1 MKTWVVGMSRQ
12 NDARP
17 IIIKR
22 KKVVVG
28 GGHHGGAWKVA
39 YADFVTAMMAFFLM
53 MWLLGATTESQRRG
67 LADYFNPSI
76 PVHRISS
83 GGQGMFGGTDV
94 ETREQQGPTTPA
106 GAAAEAAAATDAAAA
121 AQAAQAAEAETES
134 FEEIAQSLTGMGG
147 ESPVLDDALRHVI
160 TRQTDEGLVI
170 ELFDLPGAPLF
181 DGETDEPMPIL
192 SAIIEIVT
200 EISSMVVNPLAIEGH
215 TRSYTV
221 VQAGDPRWTLSTSR
235 ADRVRRML
243 EDTGLDPARLSRVVG
258 HADREMADPN
268 PMSARNNRLELILLR
283 QSRN

>member
-1 MKTWVVGMSRQ
+1 MSRQ

-22 KKVVVG
+22 KKIVVG

-83 GGQGMFGGTDV
+83 GGQGMFGGTDL
-94 ETREQQGPTTPA
+94 ESREQQAPA
-106 GAAAEAAAATDAAAA
+106 APNDADAAAA
-121 AQAAQAAEAETES
+121 AAAAAAETES
-134 FEEIAQSLTGMGG
+134 FEAIAESLSGLGG

-181 DGETDEPMPIL
+181 VGESDVPMPVL
-192 SAIIEIVT
+192 SAIIAIVT

-243 EDTGLDPARLSRVVG
+243 EEASLDPARLARVVG
-258 HADREMADPN
+258 HADRQMTDPN
-268 PMSARNNRLELILLR
+268 PMAARNNRLELILLR
-283 QSRN
+283 RNR

>member
-1 MKTWVVGMSRQ
+1 MSRQ
-12 NDARP
+12 NDAAP

-22 KKVVVG
+22 KKVVIA

-83 GGQGMFGGTDV
+83 GGDGLFGGTDL
-94 ETREQQGPTTPA
+94 ESRQQQGPTTPETEQGEDDA
-106 GAAAEAAAATDAAAA
+106 ATAAAL
-121 AQAAQAAEAETES
+121 AETVT
-134 FEEIAQSLTGMGG
+134 FEEIETRIDGLGG
-147 ESPVLDDALRHVI
+147 ESPILDDALRHVI

-181 DGETDEPMPIL
+181 ANDTDAPSPLLE
-192 SAIIEIVT
+192 AIIGIIARVSV
-200 EISSMVVNPLAIEGH
+200 IAINPMAIEGH

-221 VQAGDPRWTLSTSR
+221 VMAGDPRWSLSLAR
-235 ADRVRRML
+235 ADQVRRML
-243 EDTGLDPARLSRVVG
+243 EASGFDPSRLARVTG
-258 HADREMADPN
+258 HADRRPADSN
-268 PMSARNNRLELILLR
+268 PMAVRNNRLELILLR
-283 QSRN
+283 RGQL

>member
-1 MKTWVVGMSRQ
+1 MSRQ

-22 KKVVVG
+22 KKIVVG

-67 LADYFNPSI
+67 LADYFNPTI

-83 GGQGMFGGTDV
+83 GGDGMFGGTDL
-94 ETREQQGPTTPA
+94 ETRNQLGPSTPDTTDSDR
-106 GAAAEAAAATDAAAA
+106 AAL
-121 AQAAQAAEAETES
+121 AQAETAS
-134 FEEIAQSLTGMGG
+134 FEEITQRLRGLGG
-147 ESPVLDDALRHVI
+147 ESPVLDRALRHVI

-181 DGETDEPMPIL
+181 LADTADPMPIL
-192 SAIIEIVT
+192 AAVIAVVS
-200 EISSMVVNPLAIEGH
+200 EISAMVVNPLAIEGH
-215 TRSYTV
+215 TRTYTV
-221 VQAGDPRWTLSTSR
+221 VQAGDPRWVLSTAR

-243 EDTGLDPARLSRVVG
+243 EAEGFDPARVARVTG
-258 HADREMADPN
+258 HADRRPVDPN
-268 PMSARNNRLELILLR
+268 PMAARNNRLELILLR
-283 QSRN
+283 RAR